1 MSEHPN
7 VGRAAL
13 GAVLAVAGSLLL
25 TGLFLVSNSS
35 DPAMEQLM
43 FRIGLALAG
52 LLSAL
57 GQGLVF
63 FGIWL
68 LWSAARGR

>member
-7 VGRAAL
+7 PVRGAL
-13 GAVLAVAGSLLL
+13 GVVLALIGSLLL
-25 TGLFLVSNSS
+25 TGLFLISNSS
-35 DPAMEQLM
+35 DPAMERLM
-43 FRIGLALAG
+43 FRLGLALAG

>member
-7 VGRAAL
+7 PGRAAL
-13 GAVLAVAGSLLL
+13 GVVLALAGSLLL
-25 TGLFLVSNSS
+25 TALVYMTNSTEPS
-35 DPAMEQLM
+35 LERLM
-43 FRIGLALAG
+43 FQLGLALTG

-63 FGIWL
+63 FGLWL